1 MKITDSTTRRTYKDG
16 TSEKLMKTPASSGKL
31 VDNSTALG
39 ISNMGD
45 VTTNKA
51 NSNSP
56 LEKTETSVGNA

>member
-1 MKITDSTTRRTYKDG
+1 
-16 TSEKLMKTPASSGKL
+16 MKTPASSGKL

-45 VTTNKA
+45 VTAKSHNKA

-56 LEKTETSVGNA
+56 LEKTETSVSGVMI